1 MRRTAIAAF
10 VGVLVVPGGTASA
23 ATLVVLNKAEA
34 TASLIDLDS
43 GRVVATLPTGQ
54 APHEVAVSPDG
65 RLALATNYGTREAP
79 GSTLTLI
86 DVPAARVVRTID
98 LGAHRRPHGVRWLDD
113 RKALVT
119 AEASQALLVVD
130 TEGAKVLSAIPTT
143 QETSHMVAV
152 AGDRAFVAN
161 IGSGTVTAI
170 DLKAGRATGQI
181 ATGRGAEGIDVTPDG
196 KQVWVTNRE
205 ADTVSVIDTGS
216 LAVLAS
222 LPSASFPIRA
232 KATPDGRH
240 VLVSNAKSGDVAVFS
255 VADRKEVRR
264 LALKVPMR
272 KSEGRLMAFGD
283 SSVPIGIVVEPGGAR
298 AYVAHANADEISI
311 VDLSKWEVA
320 GSLRAGQ
327 EPDGMALS
335 PRAVAR

>member
-1 MRRTAIAAF
+1 MGRITLVAF
-10 VGVLVVPGGTASA
+10 VAASTALATSA
-23 ATLVVLNKAEA
+23 NAGTLVVLNKAEA
-34 TASLIDLDS
+34 TASLIDLDT
-43 GRVVATLPTGQ
+43 GRVAATVPTGQ

-79 GSTLTLI
+79 GSSLTLM
-86 DVPAARVVRTID
+86 DVPAAKVVRTID
-98 LGAHRRPHGVRWLDD
+98 LLPYKRPHGVRFVDD

-130 TEGAKVLSAIPTT
+130 TEAGTVLSAIPTT

-170 DLKAGRATGQI
+170 DLRAGKAVGQI
-181 ATGRGAEGIDVTPDG
+181 ATGKGAEGIDVTPDG

-205 ADTVSVIDTGS
+205 ADTVSLIDVAS
-216 LAVLAS
+216 LAVLGS

-232 KATPDGRH
+232 KATPDGKH
-240 VLVSNAKSGDVAVFS
+240 VLVSNAKTGDLAVFS

-272 KSEGRLMAFGD
+272 KSEGRLMNFGD
-283 SSVPIGIVVEPGGAR
+283 SSVPIGIVIDPTGAR

-311 VDLSKWEVA
+311 VDLAKWEVA

-335 PRAVAR
+335 PRTVAR